1 MNSPWI
7 APAHGMVKVNCH
19 GVVLD
24 VPAANGNTSGLG
36 VILRRFN
43 GKLISCAVGSMPRLS
58 PLGNQLWA
66 IFSGMR
72 RAFLGDSR
80 RVIIETDN
88 IEAFGAIKFPNAN
101 ASTEISSIVQQIL
114 VLKNNQTWNCYVR
127 FVYASRNKVATYLAL
142 LGAELFTRV
151 FLFSEPLGRA
161 AELMDLDLGLGP
173 HDPDF
178 LEMEMA
184 EVEMEQLEVLMA
196 NEVDGP
202 LVAGRAA
209 TFLAAAR
216 FQLAPPVQAN
226 QEQGF
231 QDVAYEDDLDMDE
244 GAVVMQA

>member
-1 MNSPWI
+1 
-7 APAHGMVKVNCH
+7 
-19 GVVLD
+19 
-24 VPAANGNTSGLG
+24 
-36 VILRRFN
+36 
-43 GKLISCAVGSMPRLS
+43 
-58 PLGNQLWA
+58 
-66 IFSGMR
+66 
-72 RAFLGDSR
+72 
-80 RVIIETDN
+80 
-88 IEAFGAIKFPNAN
+88 
-101 ASTEISSIVQQIL
+101 
-114 VLKNNQTWNCYVR
+114 
-127 FVYASRNKVATYLAL
+127 
-142 LGAELFTRV
+142 
-151 FLFSEPLGRA
+151 
-161 AELMDLDLGLGP
+161 MDLDLGLGP

-226 QEQGF
+226 QEQDF